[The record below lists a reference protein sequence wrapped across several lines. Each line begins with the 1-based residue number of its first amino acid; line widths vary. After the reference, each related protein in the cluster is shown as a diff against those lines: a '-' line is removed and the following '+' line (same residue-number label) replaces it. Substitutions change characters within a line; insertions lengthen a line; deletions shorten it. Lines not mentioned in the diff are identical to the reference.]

1 MKALTW
7 LVAGAGTAAALA
19 SAAPAAA
26 QSYDYRYDRDRDVVE
41 EVVDGVARVA
51 GAVAAATQ
59 GGYYDPRYGNRYG
72 NRYGYGYNNGGERY
86 AADACAYEAQ
96 RRYARRYGQVGVDI
110 RSVDWYRSNR
120 LRVYG
125 TLALGGGYGNNG
137 RYGTYDRYGRNYD
150 PYGRNSRYGYSN
162 GNGGQIAF
170 TCTVRQDGRVT
181 DFDTDRYGR
190 YGW

>member
-1 MKALTW
+1 MKTVTKL
-7 LVAGAGTAAALA
+7 LAGAGAAVVLA

-26 QSYDYRYDRDRDVVE
+26 QYDYRYRTRVD

-72 NRYGYGYNNGGERY
+72 YGYGNRYGYNQGGERY

-96 RRYARRYGQVGVDI
+96 RRYARRYGGVGVNID
-110 RSVDWYRSNR
+110 SVQWYRADR

-125 TLALGGGYGNNG
+125 TMQLGNYSNYG
-137 RYGTYDRYGRNYD
+137 RYNRYDRYGYN
-150 PYGRNSRYGYSN
+150 RYG
-162 GNGGQIAF
+162 GQVGF
-170 TCTVRQDGRVT
+170 SCSVRPDGRVT
-181 DFDTDRYGR
+181 DFDTQRYNNR
-190 YGW
+190 YYGY